1 MLYEEVC
8 FYISKLRFPKK
19 ETLLRQL
26 MSCPETSR
34 GLCENRKQ
42 DHSQLPVSVHAN
54 IFDYKSVMYCVELN
68 KLHSNF
74 VTERKLDLSRLII
87 VMESFLIL
95 VMFLSLY
102 TIFREGKRELVLI
115 VLNILRAILHPLC
128 RHLSNVDLEKLVCP
142 QTF

>member
-1 MLYEEVC
+1 MV
-8 FYISKLRFPKK
+8 
-19 ETLLRQL
+19 
-26 MSCPETSR
+26 
-34 GLCENRKQ
+34 
-42 DHSQLPVSVHAN
+42 SQLPLFVHAN

-102 TIFREGKRELVLI
+102 TISREGKRELVLI
-115 VLNILRAILHPLC
+115 VLNILRAILHP
-128 RHLSNVDLEKLVCP
+128 HL
-142 QTF
+142 T